1 MIRQNCRPQ
10 GVKYLS
16 RTNIASTQMALI
28 VQALPT
34 QYTESGN
41 ALDQSMDGLNN
52 FGPKVDVS
60 SQTEIL
66 RAKVPEGCR

>member
-1 MIRQNCRPQ
+1 
-10 GVKYLS
+10 
-16 RTNIASTQMALI
+16 MALI